1 MSSERRW
8 KIWKWKYVH
17 GCWMGSNWNSF
28 SFSFRKYG
36 GSISRLTRFKLRY
49 TIIPKLPTAIC
60 DSWLFSKLDYNVEF
74 CAGWEEGVQD
84 SCTGDSGG
92 PFMCRHGST
101 WKLYGVVSWGEGCGK
116 PNKPGIYADVRAFAN
131 WIRKTARDTMRSN
144 QWVDSLIAQ
153 FGWKSF

>member
-1 MSSERRW
+1 MCMVAGWGATETHSVSRF
-8 KIWKWKYVH
+8 V
-17 GCWMGSNWNSF
+17 
-28 SFSFRKYG
+28 
-36 GSISRLTRFKLRY
+36 SIGVPRLDSHIFQLRY

-144 QWVDSLIAQ
+144 Q
-153 FGWKSF
+153 